1 MMFFKKE
8 TPKFI
13 HATSL
18 ESDLHAAS
26 PQEESEEVIS
36 PSHEAVMQGPSS
48 SGCLIVG
55 MDVRLQGSFTV
66 PIKTTVSG
74 LVDGN
79 LTTSDLIVNIDG
91 RIRGQV
97 KCQTAD
103 IAGQIENLL
112 RAHEYL
118 VLRSSAVVIGEIY
131 YQEIAI
137 EKGAK
142 ITGKLVRL

>member
-1 MMFFKKE
+1 MFFKNE
-8 TPKFI
+8 TPKLI
-13 HATSL
+13 HTTSL
-18 ESDLHAAS
+18 ESDLHTAS
-26 PQEESEEVIS
+26 PQEEPEEVIS
-36 PSHEAVMQGPSS
+36 PSHEAVVQEPSS

-55 MDVRLQGSFTV
+55 ADVRLQGSFTV

-79 LTTSDLIVNIDG
+79 LATSDLIVKVVG
-91 RIRGQV
+91 RIQGQV
-97 KCQTAD
+97 RCQTAD

-112 RAHEYL
+112 HVHEYL

-142 ITGKLVRL
+142 INGKLVRL